1 MRKSYGETAVFD
13 IRKQGGKNMEED
25 HRPWGFYRVLADEP
39 DHKVKRIVVYPEKRL
54 SLQRHQFRQE
64 HWYMLSGHASVTR
77 GEEQVP
83 LKHGESIDIPKGV
96 LHRIQN
102 VGSGDLTFIEVQSGE
117 YFGEE
122 DIERVEDDFGRD

>member
-1 MRKSYGETAVFD
+1 
-13 IRKQGGKNMEED
+13 MEED

-54 SLQRHQFRQE
+54 SLQRHQYRQE
-64 HWYMLSGHASVTR
+64 HWFMLSGHALVTR
-77 GEEQVP
+77 GEEQIP
-83 LKHGESIDIPKGV
+83 LKQGESVDLPKGV

-102 VGSGDLTFIEVQSGE
+102 VGSGDVIFIEIQSGE